1 MMDISIGESL
11 SLFLPEVIMVLGA
24 ISVLMLGAFDWNRF
38 APIFAIA
45 ITITVA
51 FFTIKASQVDAKAFS
66 GMMQLN
72 AFVGYGKMLIVLA
85 SAFVL
90 LLTLHEKRKFE
101 LPVLIML
108 STAGMM
114 FLVSANSLLTL
125 YISLEL
131 MSLPSYI
138 MAAFDRD
145 RSKSTEAGM
154 KYFILGSIASGL
166 FLLGTTFVYGFT
178 GAVGFDGIY
187 DYYVTI
193 SSDAESTAMPIG
205 FLIGLVFIIVAISFK
220 ISAAPFHMW
229 TPDVYQGAPTII
241 TTFFASAPKVAGF
254 IILIKLLLDPFSE
267 LYVQWQQIALA
278 ISIASMFVG
287 ALGAIMQ
294 NNFKR
299 LLAYSSIGHVGFM
312 LAGVVTAENEGVQGV
327 LVYLAIYLTMTLA
340 TFACLLL
347 LKKDGKLIEDIYD
360 LAGLAKSHPSVA
372 LGLAALMLSMAGIP
386 PLAGFF
392 AKFYVLI
399 PLIKTEMYS
408 LAVTFVIASVISAFY
423 YLKIIKIAYFDVQ
436 NKKLELTASPIIKST
451 MFLGVAFNVLY
462 ILAPAWLITAA
473 EAASLVLF
481 K

>member
-1 MMDISIGESL
+1 MMDINISESL
-11 SLFLPEVIMVLGA
+11 FLFLPEIVMVLGA
-24 ISVLMLGAFDWNRF
+24 MSVLMLGAFGWLRF
-38 APIFAIA
+38 APVFAIA
-45 ITITVA
+45 ITSIVA
-51 FFTIKASQVDAKAFS
+51 FLTISTNHVDAKSFG
-66 GMMQLN
+66 GMMHLN
-72 AFVGYGKMLIVLA
+72 AFINYGKALITIA
-85 SAFVL
+85 STFIL
-90 LLTLHEKRKFE
+90 LLMFHEKRKFE
-101 LPVLIML
+101 LPVLVML

-114 FLVSANSLLTL
+114 LLVSANSLLTL

-138 MAAFDRD
+138 MAAFDRE
-145 RSKSTEAGM
+145 RSRSTEAGM

-166 FLLGTTFVYGFT
+166 FLLGTSFVYGFT
-178 GAVGFDGIY
+178 GAINFDGIY

-205 FLIGLVFIIVAISFK
+205 FLIGLVFIIVAMSFK

-229 TPDVYQGAPTII
+229 APDVYQGSPTIV
-241 TTFFASAPKVAGF
+241 TTFFASAPKIAGF
-254 IILIKLLLDPFSE
+254 MILIKLLLDPFSQ
-267 LYVQWQQIALA
+267 LYVQWQQIVLV

-287 ALGAIMQ
+287 SLGAIMQ
-294 NNFKR
+294 RNFKR

-312 LAGVVTAENEGVQGV
+312 LSGVVTAENEGVQGV
-327 LVYLAIYLTMTLA
+327 LIYMAIYLTMTLA

-347 LKKDGKLIEDIYD
+347 LKKDKKLIEDIYD

-386 PLAGFF
+386 PMAGFF
-392 AKFYVLI
+392 AKFYILI

-423 YLKIIKIAYFDVQ
+423 YLKIIKIVYFDAQ
-436 NKKLELTASPIIKST
+436 NKKLELTASPVIKAT
-451 MFLGVAFNVLY
+451 MLLGVAFNVLY
-462 ILAPAWLITAA
+462 IFAPAALINAA
-473 EAASLVLF
+473 EVASLVLF